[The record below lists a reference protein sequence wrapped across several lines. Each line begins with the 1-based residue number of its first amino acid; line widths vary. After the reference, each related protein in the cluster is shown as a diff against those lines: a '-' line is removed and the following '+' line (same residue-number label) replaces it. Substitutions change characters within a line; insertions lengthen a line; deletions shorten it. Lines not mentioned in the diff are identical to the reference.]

1 MRPHVLLQFARILMI
16 SRLRS
21 TRRSFVNNAI
31 TSRPVII
38 TIIGVALFMIGLL
51 LGTLTVSFIASSGSD
66 VQSTGQIVFTIFGG
80 IPIFLLG
87 FFFSMGLLWEL
98 NASSDYES
106 TDAINWLPI
115 SPPEYVLASTLST
128 CYTYSPLVGVALG
141 YALPIGILTGNMS
154 AFAILVIISLI
165 STFIGSMGVE
175 ILRSVL
181 ARTSSTFNQIG
192 GHAAIVLRMLGV
204 VVILLFTQALFSGFL
219 IVRVISILVGDVAA
233 AVAVPVFWPTLSI
246 TSFLSSNLPAAA
258 MYGLLSAGFLIVLST
273 VAFSLRAKFWTLS
286 SPSFQFSPLSTLA
299 ISHVTK
305 LRRLGLS
312 NISAA
317 LLRREFRSATR
328 RKEVVRLIAIPLI
341 LPVMVIFPVIFSPAP
356 TATGVPVAVNP
367 LLLAGPLLFGVGL
380 GALFMGMTSIGQ
392 EGGRIWSLGS
402 LPISAST
409 ILKSKILFASAV
421 AMVGLCLALVVS
433 VLVFHLDPLSSAVF
447 AGLGL
452 AVVLAESGLGIA
464 VGARYADFS
473 EGPRPRFVSMKGSI
487 LGSILGIILLTI
499 LGFAFVGILLL
510 MVRSGISLNS
520 DILTSIPFFFAA
532 IVALL
537 FARIGYRFSIRPFE
551 KLLAEVPN

>member
-258 MYGLLSAGFLIVLST
+258 MYGLLSAGFLIGLTT

-286 SPSFQFSPLSTLA
+286 SPSFQFSPLGALEV
-299 ISHVTK
+299 SHV
-305 LRRLGLS
+305 
-312 NISAA
+312 
-317 LLRREFRSATR
+317 
-328 RKEVVRLIAIPLI
+328 
-341 LPVMVIFPVIFSPAP
+341 
-356 TATGVPVAVNP
+356 
-367 LLLAGPLLFGVGL
+367 
-380 GALFMGMTSIGQ
+380 
-392 EGGRIWSLGS
+392 
-402 LPISAST
+402 
-409 ILKSKILFASAV
+409 
-421 AMVGLCLALVVS
+421 
-433 VLVFHLDPLSSAVF
+433 
-447 AGLGL
+447 
-452 AVVLAESGLGIA
+452 
-464 VGARYADFS
+464 
-473 EGPRPRFVSMKGSI
+473 
-487 LGSILGIILLTI
+487 
-499 LGFAFVGILLL
+499 
-510 MVRSGISLNS
+510 
-520 DILTSIPFFFAA
+520 
-532 IVALL
+532 
-537 FARIGYRFSIRPFE
+537 
-551 KLLAEVPN
+551 